1 MALTVDSLIRISA
14 AGGGLIIDSKGFTV
28 DSLVRIATATK
39 TKGAKL
45 TIFNVSA
52 LTVDSLV
59 RIGAA
64 GEGNVIFDTRC
75 SSSSER

>member
-1 MALTVDSLIRISA
+1 MVFTVDSLVRIST

-28 DSLVRIATATK
+28 DSLVRIAAATK
-39 TKGAKL
+39 AKEAKL
-45 TIFNVSA
+45 TILNISG

-64 GEGNVIFDTRC
+64 GNGNVIFDTTK
-75 SSSSER
+75 

>member
-1 MALTVDSLIRISA
+1 MALTVDSLVRISA
-14 AGGGLIIDSKGFTV
+14 AGGGLILDCSGFTV
-28 DSLVRIATATK
+28 DSLVRIAAATK

-45 TIFNVSA
+45 TLFKVSG

-64 GEGNVIFDTRC
+64 GDGNVVFDTTK
-75 SSSSER
+75 

>member
-1 MALTVDSLIRISA
+1 MSLTVDSLVRIAA

-28 DSLVRIATATK
+28 DSLVRIAAATK
-39 TKGAKL
+39 TKGGKI
-45 TIFNVSA
+45 TFFNVSS

-64 GEGNVIFDTRC
+64 GDGNVIFDTTR
-75 SSSSER
+75 